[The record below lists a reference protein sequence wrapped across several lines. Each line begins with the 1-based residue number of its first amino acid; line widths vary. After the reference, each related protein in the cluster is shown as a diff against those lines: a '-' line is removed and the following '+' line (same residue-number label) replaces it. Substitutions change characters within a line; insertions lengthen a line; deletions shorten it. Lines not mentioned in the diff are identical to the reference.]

1 MAMKK
6 CKECGEEI
14 SSSAK
19 KCPKCGKD
27 QRNFFMKHPVI
38 YTILI
43 LMIIGI
49 VAGSGSD
56 NTGNTTAILTGDTT
70 ATSTSTENQ
79 VKETVYNIGDAIS
92 NKKYEITIKNVS
104 TAMNVGSKYLNSQP
118 AEGGVYVC
126 VDFTYKNVSTE
137 PINSWD
143 FPTVELVD
151 SNGVEYS
158 SDVSASSY
166 YATEKDPNRKILSDL
181 NPGITVTD
189 NKVFEIAEESYNQ
202 GEWYLVID
210 NNIKIKVK

>member
-27 QRNFFMKHPVI
+27 QRNFFMKHPVL

-43 LMIIGI
+43 LIII
-49 VAGSGSD
+49 AVAGSSGSD
-56 NTGNTTAILTGDTT
+56 NTGNTTV
-70 ATSTSTENQ
+70 TSTGNQ
-79 VKETVYNIGDAIS
+79 VQETVYNIGDAIS
-92 NKKYEITIKNVS
+92 NEKYEITIKNVS
-104 TAMNVGSKYLNSQP
+104 TATKVGTQYVNSQP
-118 AEGGVYVC
+118 AEGGIYVC

-137 PINSWD
+137 PISSWD

-158 SDVSASSY
+158 SDLSASTY
-166 YATEKDPNRKILSDL
+166 YSTEKDPNRKVLSDL

-189 NKVFEIAEESYNQ
+189 NKVFEIAQDSYNQ
-202 GEWYLVID
+202 GEWYLIVD
-210 NNIKIKVK
+210 NNTKIKVK

>member
-27 QRNFFMKHPVI
+27 QRNFFMKHPVL

-56 NTGNTTAILTGDTT
+56 NTGNTTV
-70 ATSTSTENQ
+70 TSTGNQ
-79 VKETVYNIGDAIS
+79 VQETVYNIGDAIS
-92 NKKYEITIKNVS
+92 NEKYEITIKNVS
-104 TAMNVGSKYLNSQP
+104 TATKVGSQYLNSQP

-137 PINSWD
+137 PISSWD

-166 YATEKDPNRKILSDL
+166 YATEKDPNRKVLSDL

-202 GEWYLVID
+202 GEWYLVVD
-210 NNIKIKVK
+210 NNTKIKVK

>member
-27 QRNFFMKHPVI
+27 QRNFFMKHPVL

-43 LMIIGI
+43 LIII
-49 VAGSGSD
+49 AVAGSSGSD
-56 NTGNTTAILTGDTT
+56 NTGNTTV
-70 ATSTSTENQ
+70 TSTGNQ
-79 VKETVYNIGDAIS
+79 VQETVYNIGDAIS
-92 NKKYEITIKNVS
+92 NEEYEITIKNVS
-104 TAMNVGSKYLNSQP
+104 TATKVGSQYLNSQP
-118 AEGGVYVC
+118 AEGGIYVC

-137 PINSWD
+137 PISSWD

-166 YATEKDPNRKILSDL
+166 YATEKDPNRKVLSDL

-202 GEWYLVID
+202 GEWYLVVD
-210 NNIKIKVK
+210 NNTKIKVK

>member
-27 QRNFFMKHPVI
+27 QRNFFMKHPVL

-43 LMIIGI
+43 LIII
-49 VAGSGSD
+49 AVAGSSGSD
-56 NTGNTTAILTGDTT
+56 DTGNTTV
-70 ATSTSTENQ
+70 TSTGNQ
-79 VKETVYNIGDAIS
+79 VQETVYNIGDAIS
-92 NKKYEITIKNVS
+92 NEEYEITIKNVS
-104 TAMNVGSKYLNSQP
+104 TATKVGSQYLNSQP
-118 AEGGVYVC
+118 AEGGIYVC

-137 PINSWD
+137 PISSWD

-166 YATEKDPNRKILSDL
+166 YATEKDPNRKVLSDL

-202 GEWYLVID
+202 GEWYLVVD
-210 NNIKIKVK
+210 NNTKIKVK

>member
-27 QRNFFMKHPVI
+27 QRNFFMKHPVL

-43 LMIIGI
+43 LVIIGV
-49 VAGSGSD
+49 VAGIGSD
-56 NTGNTTAILTGDTT
+56 NTGDTT
-70 ATSTSTENQ
+70 VTSTENQ
-79 VKETVYNIGDAIS
+79 VQATVYNIGDTIS
-92 NKKYEITIKNVS
+92 NEKYEFTIKNVN
-104 TAMNVGSKYLNSQP
+104 TANKVGTEYLNSQP

-137 PINSWD
+137 PISSWD
-143 FPTVELVD
+143 FPAVKLVD

-166 YATEKDPNRKILSDL
+166 YATEKDPDRKVLSDL

-189 NKVFEIAEESYNQ
+189 NEVFEIAEESYNQ
-202 GEWYLVID
+202 GEWFLLVD

>member
-27 QRNFFMKHPVI
+27 QRNFFMKHPVL

-43 LMIIGI
+43 LIII
-49 VAGSGSD
+49 AVAGSSGSD
-56 NTGNTTAILTGDTT
+56 DTGNTTV
-70 ATSTSTENQ
+70 TSTGNQ
-79 VKETVYNIGDAIS
+79 VQETVYNIGDAIS
-92 NKKYEITIKNVS
+92 NEQYEITIKNVS
-104 TAMNVGSKYLNSQP
+104 TATKVGSEYLNSQP
-118 AEGGVYVC
+118 AEGGIYVC

-137 PINSWD
+137 PISSWD

-166 YATEKDPNRKILSDL
+166 YATEKDPNRKVLSDL

-202 GEWYLVID
+202 GEWYLVVD
-210 NNIKIKVK
+210 NNTKIKVK